1 MVRWYY
7 RSVFDEL
14 EEMKHYMDSLFHE
27 IYETNPTALLPAAH
41 DGSTKLLPEYRADFR
56 VVVTEKA
63 DQVIVTVDLI
73 SGVSKK
79 DITLFLVNPQTLEIS
94 CERKEEKKE
103 ERGGYNFREQSFGS
117 MTRFVPLPKA
127 VTENGSTASFRNGV
141 LEVYLRKSTHE
152 AKGKITIE

>member
-27 IYETNPTALLPAAH
+27 IYETNPTALLPAAF
-41 DGSTKLLPEYRADFR
+41 GTSTKLLPAHQADLR
-56 VVVTEKA
+56 VVVTEQG
-63 DQVIVTVDLI
+63 DEIIVMVDLI
-73 SGVSKK
+73 PGVSKK
-79 DITLFLVNPQTLEIS
+79 DITLSLVNPKALEIS

-103 ERGGYNFREQSFGS
+103 ERVEYYLHERSFGS
-117 MTRFVPLPKA
+117 MTRFIPLPKA

-141 LEVYLRKSTHE
+141 LEVHLRKSTQD
-152 AKGKITIE
+152 AKGKIPIE